1 MNRVSV
7 NLVAGCCTEDKVDSG
22 SRVKMLKRSQRRA
35 ELLFPLSASPHLT
48 QKNNRGGNIY
58 KYMSHSIE
66 RQIHQ
71 VNNSSHANLFLNV
84 GGKRVNLM

>member
-1 MNRVSV
+1 M
-7 NLVAGCCTEDKVDSG
+7 NLVAGCCTEEKVDSG
-22 SRVKMLKRSQRRA
+22 SRVKMLKHSQRRA
-35 ELLFPLSASPHLT
+35 EPLFPLSAPPPHLT
-48 QKNNRGGNIY
+48 QKNNWGGNIY

-71 VNNSSHANLFLNV
+71 VNNSSHANLFLNM

>member
-1 MNRVSV
+1 M
-7 NLVAGCCTEDKVDSG
+7 NLVAGCCTEEKVDSG
-22 SRVKMLKRSQRRA
+22 SRVKMLKHSQRRA
-35 ELLFPLSASPHLT
+35 SLYRSPPHLT

-71 VNNSSHANLFLNV
+71 VNNSSHANLFLNM